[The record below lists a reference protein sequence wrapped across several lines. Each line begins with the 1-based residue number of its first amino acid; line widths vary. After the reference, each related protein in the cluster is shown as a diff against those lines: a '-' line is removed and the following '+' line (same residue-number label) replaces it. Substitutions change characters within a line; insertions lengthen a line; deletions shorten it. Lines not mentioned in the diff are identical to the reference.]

1 MLMSKNVNNDVSK
14 DSPIRSLLVAKKIE
28 MFMQTIFKPHSK
40 IFMYVEGGLKD
51 LKRIHNNFVNSR

>member
-40 IFMYVEGGLKD
+40 IFMYVERG
-51 LKRIHNNFVNSR
+51 S